1 LCANELLLILDNCEH
16 LVEPCARLAEALLRS
31 APGLRILATSREAL
45 GIPGEA
51 VWPTPPLQLP
61 EATTPAELLS
71 ACDALRLFGER
82 AAAACPGFQ
91 LDRETAPVVGGMC
104 RRLDALPLAIELAA
118 ARVRILPLA
127 ELAVR
132 LEDRFSLLTGGG
144 RTTVPRQRTLRATVE
159 WSYGL
164 LGERERL
171 LFDRLSVFCGGWSLE
186 AAEVVCSGDGIDPG
200 EVLDLL
206 TRLVEQSMVEVA
218 SGGGRFRM
226 LETLRGY
233 ATARLEESGQAAAV
247 HRRHLGY
254 YLALADRPDP
264 HVPGSQ
270 HWKYRELAPDG
281 DNLRAA
287 LTWALDN
294 GDTDSALGLGACLG
308 FYWFFGNQEE
318 GRRWLSRLLEAAP
331 DARTPQRAR
340 ALGAYGL
347 VQAFHR
353 TDEAGRAGREALSI
367 HEELGDRWAAATAK
381 LLIVLDLL
389 ERGHLPQATG
399 LLEEAEAVFG
409 AVDDRRG
416 EAIVWWL
423 RSTVGLQAGDVT
435 LAVEAG
441 KQSLERFRTLEDAW
455 GTASVLENLAELA
468 QRRGD
473 YREAV
478 AMYQESLALARSGG
492 LAYAEQDDLVR
503 LGTLL
508 LLLGEQDR
516 AQAQFEESL
525 ALANRIGYRVGASLA
540 YNGLGMLARQRGDL
554 DLASEHHQ
562 QAVAILRE
570 GSGRTGVGGLAAL
583 AQSLCCLGWCQQLS
597 GKVALAER
605 CHQEALA
612 AAREHGA
619 PLPIA
624 CCIEGLAGVAA
635 AAGDAEQAARL
646 LGAAAAIRNRIGVPL
661 PEPERTDIQL
671 ASETAR
677 AVLGGEA
684 FARARQQGQTLD
696 LDRLLDQPAGSGR
709 RTLQARS
716 HGGAERHSVWD
727 GR

>member
-367 HEELGDRWAAATAK
+367 HEELGDRWAGATAK

-503 LGTLL
+503 LGTVL

-516 AQAQFEESL
+516 AQAQSRR
-525 ALANRIGYRVGASLA
+525 AWRWPTASAIASAHPWPTTGWACWPGNAATWTWPANTTSRPSRF
-540 YNGLGMLARQRGDL
+540 
-554 DLASEHHQ
+554 
-562 QAVAILRE
+562 
-570 GSGRTGVGGLAAL
+570 SGR
-583 AQSLCCLGWCQQLS
+583 
-597 GKVALAER
+597 
-605 CHQEALA
+605 
-612 AAREHGA
+612 
-619 PLPIA
+619 
-624 CCIEGLAGVAA
+624 AA
-635 AAGDAEQAARL
+635 AAPGWA
-646 LGAAAAIRNRIGVPL
+646 GWPPWRNRCAALDG
-661 PEPERTDIQL
+661 
-671 ASETAR
+671 ASSC
-677 AVLGGEA
+677 
-684 FARARQQGQTLD
+684 RARWPWPNAATRRRWRRPGSMARPS
-696 LDRLLDQPAGSGR
+696 RLRAASRAWPGWPPQPATPSKPPGCWERPPPSGIGSACR
-709 RTLQARS
+709 CQNPSAPTS
-716 HGGAERHSVWD
+716 S
-727 GR
+727 